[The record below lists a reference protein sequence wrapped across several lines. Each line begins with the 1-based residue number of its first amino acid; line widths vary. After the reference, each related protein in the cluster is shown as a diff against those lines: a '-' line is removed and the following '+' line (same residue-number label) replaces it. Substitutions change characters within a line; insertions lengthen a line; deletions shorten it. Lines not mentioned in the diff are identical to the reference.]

1 MSVSEIFCQDRA
13 IERLQRAFGVG
24 RMAHAYIFAG
34 HDGVGKFKTAREW
47 AKMLLCSDK
56 MTKGNDADSCGKCRS
71 CMLFEGDGHPDFHH
85 IYKELKRYT
94 SKGKKEDMPIDLPKI
109 VIDEFLI
116 DKVAA
121 RPTMGEYV
129 VYVVSEAEK
138 LNAGSQNAL
147 LKVLEEP
154 PANCVIILLCSRVEK
169 MLPTT
174 LSRCQVLQFGPIDEQ
189 IIIEKLISMG
199 VGKNEATYWARF
211 SGGSLGGAIDWAGLK
226 PKGAS
231 CYEIKTELVK
241 RLSTFAAGDAI
252 DLAEW
257 ISAASKGISA
267 AWSDNE
273 AGVSKKDITRRA
285 QKGLLQMIIAVF
297 SDVMRLGAGG
307 DAGLVN
313 TDQMSQVQAVAR
325 RFDVENAARQ
335 VDHIAEKGRWVDAS
349 VNEKLIFE
357 ELLLNLAGCGILMS
371 SL

>member
-1 MSVSEIFCQDRA
+1 MA
-13 IERLQRAFGVG
+13 IEKLQRALAVG

-34 HDGVGKFKTAREW
+34 RDGIGKFKTAREW
-47 AKMLLCSDK
+47 AKLLLCSDE
-56 MTKGNDADSCGKCRS
+56 MSNGADADSCGKCRS

-94 SKGKKEDMPIDLPKI
+94 KNGKKDDTPIEMPKD
-109 VIDEFLI
+109 VITEFLI

-121 RPTMGEYV
+121 GPVMGEYV

-138 LNAGSQNAL
+138 LNVFSQNAL

-189 IIIEKLISMG
+189 IIVEKLIDMG
-199 VGKNEATYWARF
+199 VGKKEAVYWARF
-211 SGGSLGGAIDWAGLK
+211 SGGSLGGAMAWASLK

-241 RLSTFAAGDAI
+241 RLGTFTAGDAI

-257 ISAASKGISA
+257 ISAACKGISA

-297 SDVMRLGAGG
+297 SDVMRFGG
-307 DAGLVN
+307 GGEGGVVN
-313 TDQMSQVQAVAR
+313 ADQMSQIQAIAR
-325 RFDVENAARQ
+325 RFDAESAARQ